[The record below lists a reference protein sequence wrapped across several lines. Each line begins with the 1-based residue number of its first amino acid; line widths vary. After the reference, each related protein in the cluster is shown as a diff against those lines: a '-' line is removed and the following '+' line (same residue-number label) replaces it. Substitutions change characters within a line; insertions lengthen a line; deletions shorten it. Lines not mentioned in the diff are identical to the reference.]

1 MKKTIL
7 SALVLLIS
15 VASFAKDEIDNG
27 YRWYLQGHF
36 NGTYSANEDL
46 RYNDFGDALSWGADL
61 SLGYNIN
68 DLWGIDL
75 QLAFNKNKS
84 AVHVANIGDISNP
97 AYQHVF
103 SFNSWEPTLSLTYNL
118 SNGFF
123 GYMPG
128 RRHNLYLNA
137 GPALAIRSKIDV
149 DSKYEMEN
157 PDSKAI
163 LGARVG
169 FNYIYSINNTLAFTA
184 NVSGNLF
191 GDKFNGIAWQEPL
204 DGRLNVGVGLRVYL
218 SKSTKPARETV
229 YLDQI
234 NMIHDT
240 ITVTEQ
246 KIVNTQ
252 DVYPI
257 FFSTNNAQLQQSQ
270 SGVVQSVA
278 AALKENPTKV
288 VYVLGYAD
296 KDTEAEANETLA
308 KSRADVITSEL
319 INAGIDSARIITH
332 DMGDNVQP
340 FLKLSE
346 KNRSTICIITDLKDE

>member
-27 YRWYLQGHF
+27 YRWYLQAHL
-36 NGTYSANEDL
+36 NGSYSSNEDL
-46 RYNDFGDALSWGADL
+46 RYNDFSDALSWGADL

-68 DLWGIDL
+68 DIWGVDL
-75 QLAFNKNKS
+75 QVAFNKNKG
-84 AVHVANIGDISNP
+84 AAHFIDNIWENKN
-97 AYQHVF
+97 VF
-103 SFNSWEPTLSLTYNL
+103 SFNSWEPSLNLTYNL
-118 SNGFF
+118 TSGFF

-128 RRHNLYLNA
+128 RRHNLYVHV
-137 GPALAIRSKIDV
+137 GPALAIRSKIDA
-149 DSKYEMEN
+149 DNKLEFTDK
-157 PDSKAI
+157 DSKAV
-163 LGARVG
+163 LGGRVG
-169 FNYIYSINNTLAFTA
+169 FNYIYNISNCVALTA
-184 NVSGNLF
+184 DVSGNLF

-204 DGRLNVGVGLRVYL
+204 DGRVNVGVGLRVYL

-296 KDTEAEANETLA
+296 KDTESEANEMLA

-340 FLKLSE
+340 FLKLTD

>member
-46 RYNDFGDALSWGADL
+46 RYNDFSDALSWGADL

-75 QLAFNKNKS
+75 QLAFNKNKG
-84 AVHVANIGDISNP
+84 AVHVANVGDISNP

-128 RRHNLYLNA
+128 RRHNLYLHV
-137 GPALAIRSKIDV
+137 GPTLALRSKIDV
-149 DSKYEMEN
+149 DSKYEMET
-157 PDSKAI
+157 PDSKAV

-169 FNYIYSINNTLAFTA
+169 FNYVYSINNTVAFTA
-184 NVSGNLF
+184 NVSGNFF
-191 GDKFNGIAWQEPL
+191 GDKFSGNSWQEPL
-204 DGRLNVGVGLRVYL
+204 DGRLNLGVGLRVYL

-229 YLDQI
+229 YLDEI
-234 NMIHDT
+234 KMIHDT

-246 KIVNTQ
+246 HVINAQ

-257 FFSTNNAQLQQSQ
+257 FFDQNNTELQQSQ
-270 SGVVQSVA
+270 IEIVKSVA
-278 AALKENPTKV
+278 DALQSAPTKV

-296 KDTEAEANETLA
+296 KDSEAQDNEKLA

-319 INAGIDSARIITH
+319 VKAGIDAARIVTH

-340 FLKLSE
+340 FLKLTD
-346 KNRSTICIITDLKDE
+346 KNRSTLCIITDLKDE